1 MKKWNWQEVI
11 ILILAIAPLLFVA
24 SLYGQLPLE
33 IPVHWD
39 MNGEIDGYG
48 PRWMQLMFAVI
59 GLGVYG
65 LMFIVPKIDP
75 KSSNIAKFAGKYQW
89 LRLGMQIFFATL
101 IVLTTFVSL
110 GVALDVDVMIRAGVS
125 LLLVFIGNYLGKMK
139 QNYTIGIKTPWTL
152 ANTEVWNRTH
162 RMAGHLWV
170 GLGAVMFISAFFTGG
185 VSTAIFVG
193 CLLLMVI
200 IPMVYS
206 YVLYKKIQDQNE

>member
-1 MKKWNWQEVI
+1 MKKLKWQEML
-11 ILILAIAPLLFVA
+11 ILILAIAPLIFVVA
-24 SLYGQLPLE
+24 IYQQLPLE
-33 IPVHWD
+33 IPVHWN

-48 PRWMQLMFAVI
+48 PRWMQLMFATI

-75 KSSNIAKFAGKYQW
+75 KRSNIAKFAGKYQW
-89 LRLGMQIFFATL
+89 LRLGIQVFFAAL

-110 GVALDVDVMIRAGVS
+110 GVALDVDTMIRAGVS

-152 ANTEVWNRTH
+152 ANPEVWNRTH

-170 GLGAVMFISAFFTGG
+170 GLGIIMFISAFFAGG
-185 VSTAIFVG
+185 LSIAIFVG
-193 CLLLMVI
+193 CIFMMVI

-206 YVLYKKIQDQNE
+206 YLIYKKIQDDTE

>member
-1 MKKWNWQEVI
+1 MKKMNWQEGI
-11 ILILAIAPLLFVA
+11 ILILAIAPLIFVI
-24 SLYGQLPLE
+24 SLYQQLPLE
-33 IPVHWD
+33 IPIHWN

-48 PRWMQLMFAVI
+48 PRWMQLMFAGI

-65 LMFIVPKIDP
+65 LMFVVPKIDP
-75 KSSNIAKFAGKYQW
+75 KGSNIAKFATKYQA
-89 LRLGMQIFFATL
+89 LRLAMQVFFAAL

-110 GVALDVDVMIRAGVS
+110 GVALDVDMMIRAGVS

-170 GLGAVMFISAFFTGG
+170 GLGTIMFVSAFFSGALS
-185 VSTAIFVG
+185 STIFVS
-193 CLLLMVI
+193 CIFIMVI
-200 IPMVYS
+200 VPMIYS
-206 YVLYKKIQDQNE
+206 YVLYKKLPSDNE

>member
-11 ILILAIAPLLFVA
+11 ILILAIVPLLFVA
-24 SLYGQLPLE
+24 SVYQQLPLE
-33 IPVHWD
+33 IPIHWD

-89 LRLGMQIFFATL
+89 LRFGMQIFFAAL

-170 GLGAVMFISAFFTGG
+170 GLGAVMFISAFFPGG

-193 CLLLMVI
+193 CLFIMVI